1 MISSNVKG
9 YIFGLTTSITFG
21 LIPLFTLPLMNN
33 GMTFGSILLY
43 RFLFASIALGI
54 MMKIKKEKFA
64 INKSEI
70 AFLILLGLLYT
81 GSAMFLFMGYGLMG
95 AGIATTIHFTYPVF
109 VTLIMLSFFKE
120 KPTWVT
126 WLAIIL
132 AVLGVAKLSIKG
144 EGMHVDVYGIFI
156 VVISAIC
163 YASYI
168 TIVNK
173 SRMKNMGSR
182 KLAFYVF
189 IVSTILFAIKG
200 GYEGEIQSIPDPMSV
215 TTLILLAIV
224 PTVVSNI
231 TLGMAVRNIGGT
243 KTSILGAME
252 PVTAV
257 FIGAFIFGEKITM
270 GDIAGI
276 AMILIAV
283 TMIIMTNT
291 IKNSIS
297 NVVKRIRPR
306 HA

>member
-1 MISSNVKG
+1 MTSSNVKG
-9 YIFGLTTSITFG
+9 YIYGLTTSITFG
-21 LIPLFTLPLMNN
+21 LIPLFTLPLMKE
-33 GMTFGSILLY
+33 GMTYGSILFY
-43 RFLFASIALGI
+43 RFLFATAALGI

-64 INKSEI
+64 INKNEI
-70 AFLILLGLLYT
+70 AFLVILGLLYT
-81 GSAMFLFMGYGLMG
+81 GSAMFLFWGYGVMG

-109 VTLIMLSFFKE
+109 VTLIMLAFFKE

-126 WLAIIL
+126 WSAIIL
-132 AVLGVAKLSIKG
+132 AVLGVAKLSING
-144 EGMHVDVYGIFI
+144 EGMNIDIYGVLI
-156 VVISAIC
+156 VIISAIC
-163 YASYI
+163 YATYI

-189 IVSTILFAIKG
+189 IVSTILFAVKASCN
-200 GYEGEIQSIPDPMSV
+200 EGIQDIPDIMS
-215 TTLILLAIV
+215 TTNLILLAIV

-231 TLGMAVRNIGGT
+231 TLVMAVRNIGGT

-257 FIGAFIFGEKITM
+257 CIGAFLFGENITA
-270 GDIAGI
+270 GDAVGI
-276 AMILIAV
+276 AMILVAV

-291 IKNSIS
+291 IKNTIS

>member
-1 MISSNVKG
+1 MTSSNVKG
-9 YIFGLTTSITFG
+9 YIYGLTTSITFG
-21 LIPLFTLPLMNN
+21 LIPLFTLPLMKE
-33 GMTFGSILLY
+33 GMTYGSILFY
-43 RFLFASIALGI
+43 RFLFATAALGI

-64 INKSEI
+64 INKNEI
-70 AFLILLGLLYT
+70 AFLVILGLLYT
-81 GSAMFLFMGYGLMG
+81 GSAMFLFWGYGVMG

-109 VTLIMLSFFKE
+109 VTLIMLAFFKE

-126 WLAIIL
+126 WSAIIL
-132 AVLGVAKLSIKG
+132 AVLGVAKLSING
-144 EGMHVDVYGIFI
+144 EGMNIDICGVLI
-156 VVISAIC
+156 VIISAIC
-163 YASYI
+163 YATYI

-189 IVSTILFAIKG
+189 IVSTILFAVKASCN
-200 GYEGEIQSIPDPMSV
+200 EGIQYIPDIMS
-215 TTLILLAIV
+215 TTNLILLAIV

-231 TLGMAVRNIGGT
+231 TLVMAVRNIGGT

-257 FIGAFIFGEKITM
+257 CIGAFLFGENITA
-270 GDIAGI
+270 GDAVGI
-276 AMILIAV
+276 AMILVAV

-291 IKNSIS
+291 IKNTIS

>member
-1 MISSNVKG
+1 MTSSNVKG
-9 YIFGLTTSITFG
+9 YIYGLTTSITFG
-21 LIPLFTLPLMNN
+21 LIPLFTLPLMKE
-33 GMTFGSILLY
+33 GMTYGSILFY
-43 RFLFASIALGI
+43 RFLFATAALGI

-64 INKSEI
+64 INKNEI
-70 AFLILLGLLYT
+70 AFLVILGLLYT
-81 GSAMFLFMGYGLMG
+81 GSAMFLFWGYGVMG

-109 VTLIMLSFFKE
+109 VTLIMLAFFKE

-126 WLAIIL
+126 WSAIIL
-132 AVLGVAKLSIKG
+132 AVLGVAKLSING
-144 EGMHVDVYGIFI
+144 EGMNIDICGVLI
-156 VVISAIC
+156 VIISAIC
-163 YASYI
+163 YATYI

-189 IVSTILFAIKG
+189 IVSTILFAVKASCN
-200 GYEGEIQSIPDPMSV
+200 EGIQDIPDIMS
-215 TTLILLAIV
+215 TTNLILLAIV

-231 TLGMAVRNIGGT
+231 TLVMAVRNIGGT

-257 FIGAFIFGEKITM
+257 CIGAFLFGENITA
-270 GDIAGI
+270 GDAVGI
-276 AMILIAV
+276 AMILVAV

-291 IKNSIS
+291 IKNTIS